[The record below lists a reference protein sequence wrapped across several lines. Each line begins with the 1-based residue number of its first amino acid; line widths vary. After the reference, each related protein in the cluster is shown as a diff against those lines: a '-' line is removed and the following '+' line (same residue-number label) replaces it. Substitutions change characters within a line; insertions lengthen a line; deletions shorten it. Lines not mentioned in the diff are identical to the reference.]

1 MSTDTE
7 TLAAQ
12 VRAMQAA
19 MKAKAPAPRLA
30 TFAADQQRM
39 EREGVPEG
47 VAAPG
52 IPMPDGALLDVD
64 GNDTTLAAARAGGPA
79 VVVFYRGAWCP
90 YCNLALRAYEQA
102 LVPSLNESGVA
113 LIAISPQK
121 PDGTLSIAERNG
133 LTYTVLSDPGNSIAG
148 ALGIVTEVS
157 PEARGA
163 QAETGV
169 DVATTNADGTYGIPM
184 PTVVVVDADGVIG
197 WIDVH
202 PNYATRSEPADILA
216 AVGEL

>member
-1 MSTDTE
+1 
-7 TLAAQ
+7 
-12 VRAMQAA
+12 MQAA
-19 MKAKAPAPRLA
+19 MKAKVPAARLA

-39 EREGVPEG
+39 ERQGVP
-47 VAAPG
+47 ASIAMPG
-52 IPMPDGALLDVD
+52 TPIPDGALLDVD

-121 PDGTLSIAERNG
+121 PDGTLSIAERNA
-133 LTYTVLSDPGNSIAG
+133 LTYSVLSDPGNSIAG

-169 DVATTNADGTYGIPM
+169 DVAPTNADGTYGIPM
-184 PTVVVVDADGVIG
+184 PTVVVLDADGVIG

-202 PNYATRSEPADILA
+202 ANYATRSEPADILA

>member
-1 MSTDTE
+1 LTTE
-7 TLAAQ
+7 SDTLAAQ
-12 VRAMQAA
+12 VRAMQAG
-19 MKAKAPAPRLA
+19 MKAKAPPARLA

-39 EREGVPEG
+39 EREGVPDG

-52 IPMPDGALLDVD
+52 APMPDGALLDVD
-64 GNDTTLAAARAGGPA
+64 ANATTLAATRAGRPA

-102 LVPSLNESGVA
+102 LVPSLTESGAA
-113 LIAISPQK
+113 LIAISPQT
-121 PDGTLSIAERNG
+121 PDGTLTIAERNG

-157 PEARGA
+157 SEARGA
-163 QAETGV
+163 QAETGL
-169 DVATTNADGTYGIPM
+169 DVAATNADGSYGIPM
-184 PTVVVVDADGVIG
+184 PTVVVVDVGGVIR

-202 PNYATRSEPADILA
+202 SNYATRSEPADILA
-216 AVGEL
+216 AVGRL

>member
-1 MSTDTE
+1 MGRCRS
-7 TLAAQ
+7 
-12 VRAMQAA
+12 
-19 MKAKAPAPRLA
+19 
-30 TFAADQQRM
+30 
-39 EREGVPEG
+39 
-47 VAAPG
+47 
-52 IPMPDGALLDVD
+52 
-64 GNDTTLAAARAGGPA
+64 
-79 VVVFYRGAWCP
+79 
-90 YCNLALRAYEQA
+90 
-102 LVPSLNESGVA
+102 
-113 LIAISPQK
+113 
-121 PDGTLSIAERNG
+121 AERNA
-133 LTYTVLSDPGNSIAG
+133 LTYTVLSDPGNSIAS

-184 PTVVVVDADGVIG
+184 PTVVVLDADGVIG

>member
-1 MSTDTE
+1 
-7 TLAAQ
+7 
-12 VRAMQAA
+12 
-19 MKAKAPAPRLA
+19 
-30 TFAADQQRM
+30 M
-39 EREGVPEG
+39 ERQGVPEG

-52 IPMPDGALLDVD
+52 TPMPDGALLDVD

-102 LVPSLNESGVA
+102 LVPALNESGVA

-121 PDGTLSIAERNG
+121 PDGTLSIRERNG

-169 DVATTNADGTYGIPM
+169 DVAATNADGTYGIPM